1 MRERQF
7 PKDFIQHT
15 LSVKSKATKI
25 KHRVSYTFI
34 CDREVVKLVQTHK
47 FSTGVIKCITLKK
60 FSNFTDEETERSQD
74 LPDVTKPI
82 RNRAQH

>member
-25 KHRVSYTFI
+25 KHTVSYTFI

-47 FSTGVIKCITLKK
+47 FSTGVIKCIALSNPQKTL
-60 FSNFTDEETERSQD
+60 FYR
-74 LPDVTKPI
+74 
-82 RNRAQH
+82 